1 MDDNVTNTVTSKPP
15 KEMLAWN
22 IKQQQYS
29 NL

>member
-22 IKQQQYS
+22 IKQQ
-29 NL
+29 